1 MKIMREMLKRRQ
13 FIFGKQNINRH
24 QPYVDDV
31 VIDVSDEDVPKDAVM
46 KFCPTKKEAIEIIAS
61 RVTSTNVKEQDL
73 KFVDT
78 FVYDKYEY
86 IDGDRFTTT
95 RIGYVFFCKNGSFT
109 VTSPVVKDD
118 GIPEVQT
125 ISLENKYL
133 LFGGPVLIYDGR
145 LVHVYSSPIGPSTE
159 VPENNWAKSMGHVL
173 SFTVDTGQHDVV
185 VATGPDLD
193 VMGFEVSAYPSLE
206 QNSVEISHDI
216 DGYITNKYY
225 MKRSSDGE
233 LS

>member
-46 KFCPTKKEAIEIIAS
+46 KFCPTKKEAIEIMKSYSPSI
-61 RVTSTNVKEQDL
+61 TSVNVKEQDL
-73 KFVDT
+73 EFVDT
-78 FVYDKYEY
+78 FVYAKYEY
-86 IDGDRFTTT
+86 IEGDRFTTT
-95 RIGYVFFCKNGSFT
+95 HIGYVFFCKSGSIT
-109 VTSPVVKDD
+109 DS
-118 GIPEVQT
+118 IPQVST

-133 LFGGPVLIYDGR
+133 LFGGPVLTYNGR
-145 LVHVYSSPIGPSTE
+145 FAYVYYLSIGPGTE
-159 VPENNWAKSMGHVL
+159 LPEIDWREFIDSVV
-173 SFTVDTGQHDVV
+173 FTGDTGRHDVV
-185 VATGPDLD
+185 VATGPNLNAP
-193 VMGFEVSAYPSLE
+193 GPEVSAYPSLE

-225 MKRSSDGE
+225 MKRSSAGDF
-233 LS
+233 S